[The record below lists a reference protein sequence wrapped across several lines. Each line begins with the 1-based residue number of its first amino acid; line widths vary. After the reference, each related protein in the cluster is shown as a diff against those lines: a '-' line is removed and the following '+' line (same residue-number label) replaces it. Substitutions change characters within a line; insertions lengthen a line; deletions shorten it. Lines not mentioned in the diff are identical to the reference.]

1 MTIALLDSIL
11 CRIHAK
17 ITLIKHPSNLKS
29 HSHNKSNLIFEDLPE
44 KNKQTKVPNAATDI
58 SSWHSEGKDAF
69 DSFNS
74 QTEQTP
80 FIWRILNWITMT
92 QCCSCFRASLKSFE
106 SQPARVTNR
115 NSLHSICSFIH
126 HTRGWKYNINDEY
139 FGIRRPYSIDKHSEL
154 FGWYVLLHWNTAN
167 ACKSF

>member
-1 MTIALLDSIL
+1 MTVALLDSIL

-17 ITLIKHPSNLKS
+17 ISLIKHPSNLKS
-29 HSHNKSNLIFEDLPE
+29 HTHNKSYLIFEDLPE
-44 KNKQTKVPNAATDI
+44 KINKLRSRMQPQTC

-80 FIWRILNWITMT
+80 FIWRILSWIAMT

-126 HTRGWKYNINDEY
+126 HTRGWKYNY
-139 FGIRRPYSIDKHSEL
+139 
-154 FGWYVLLHWNTAN
+154 
-167 ACKSF
+167 